1 MNIIDDSVQ
10 ILNFDDVANIS
21 FLSMMQF
28 RVRKDDR
35 IGRGTSTMIDRELE
49 LLIDVIYST
58 VKDDVASPLDID
70 IITRRS
76 IERYAD
82 LRPLSILG
90 S

>member
-1 MNIIDDSVQ
+1 
-10 ILNFDDVANIS
+10 
-21 FLSMMQF
+21 
-28 RVRKDDR
+28 
-35 IGRGTSTMIDRELE
+35 MIDRELE